1 MKRLICVGWILLA
14 GLLTGCG
21 AHGSAHLATGR
32 QLPMVT
38 PQGGIRVHLNTTS
51 ELQFNLRGFRMGLSP
66 LAGRQ
71 QPGTDQPD
79 PPPWLS
85 YRLHF

>member
-1 MKRLICVGWILLA
+1 MLKRYCVGWILLA

-21 AHGSAHLATGR
+21 ASAQLAVGR

-38 PQGGIRVHLNTTS
+38 PQGGIRVPLNDTS
-51 ELQFNLRGFRMGLSP
+51 ELQFNLRGFHMGVGP

-71 QPGTDQPD
+71 ALSATGTEPT
-79 PPPWLS
+79 PWLR

>member
-1 MKRLICVGWILLA
+1 MLKRYCVGSIVLA

-21 AHGSAHLATGR
+21 ASAQLVAGR
-32 QLPMVT
+32 QLPMVA
-38 PQGGIRVHLNTTS
+38 PQGGINVPLNDTS
-51 ELQFNLRGFRMGLSP
+51 ELHFNLQGFRMGVGS

-71 QPGTDQPD
+71 TLSAQSTEPT
-79 PPPWLS
+79 PWLR